1 MNRFAGQVAV
11 TLIDRTARINLRN
24 TREIREEEQPMTAD
38 SSGMQEPEEERFK
51 FSLGQGVR
59 IIEGPFTEYVGTISR
74 IERHQKKVTVLITF
88 FGRVTPMVFDF
99 LQVEKFDH

>member
-1 MNRFAGQVAV
+1 
-11 TLIDRTARINLRN
+11 
-24 TREIREEEQPMTAD
+24 MTAD
-38 SSGMQEPEEERFK
+38 FSGEQEPEEERFK

-74 IERHQKKVTVLITF
+74 IEKYQKQVTVLLTY

-99 LQVEKFDH
+99 RQVKQFDH

>member
-1 MNRFAGQVAV
+1 M
-11 TLIDRTARINLRN
+11 
-24 TREIREEEQPMTAD
+24 PAD
-38 SSGMQEPEEERFK
+38 PSGKQEPEEERFP

-74 IERHQKKVTVLITF
+74 IERHQKKVTVLLTY

-99 LQVEKFDH
+99 RQVEQFDH